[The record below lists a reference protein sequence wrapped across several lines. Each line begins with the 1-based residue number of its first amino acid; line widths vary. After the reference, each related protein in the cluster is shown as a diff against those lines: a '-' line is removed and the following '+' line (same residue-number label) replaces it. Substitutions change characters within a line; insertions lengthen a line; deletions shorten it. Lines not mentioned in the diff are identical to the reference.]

1 MRSQSRAAPA
11 LPPAALTAPSQGSG
25 TRQVADLLARQSKQ
39 LARQS
44 KQMAQQSKQ
53 LGDVLETQRLHSDL
67 LTRQS
72 EQLGDVLKTQRL
84 HSDLLARHSDL
95 LARQSEQLG
104 EMLAAQTS
112 LAANVGALV
121 DVAAADATAPRGSP
135 HRPRSVSTER
145 LHELVALLRPVLS
158 AGDGN
163 DADAVAQHCVSTL
176 CNDLADADVV
186 RPAPLLR
193 SAP

>member
-1 MRSQSRAAPA
+1 M
-11 LPPAALTAPSQGSG
+11 
-25 TRQVADLLARQSKQ
+25 ADLLARQSKQ

-44 KQMAQQSKQ
+44 KQ
-53 LGDVLETQRLHSDL
+53 LGDVLETQRLHS
-67 LTRQS
+67 
-72 EQLGDVLKTQRL
+72 
-84 HSDLLARHSDL
+84 HL
-95 LARQSEQLG
+95 LARQSEQLAQQSRQMG
-104 EMLAAQTS
+104 NVLETQRLHSHLLARQSDQLDKMLSAQAS
-112 LAANVGALV
+112 MAANVGALV
-121 DVAAADATAPRGSP
+121 EVAAANATAPRGSP
-135 HRPRSVSTER
+135 HRPRGVSAER

-158 AGDGN
+158 AGDGD